1 MASASESQL
10 PTLEDLDRLSADARI
25 AYTSRIAL
33 RALPLIGVSGQ
44 IEIWG
49 AKARSNLDALIA
61 ANLIAIFCRHPL
73 LRNGTDE
80 IDFYTV
86 RTSRHALNAI
96 VQATTVSAQY
106 SIKCALYSNRAI
118 FGGDSQQAFD
128 ATDYTRAYLE
138 SKPAPFKDAFT
149 RATLLDYHFLHARIS
164 KIEDSREINALY
176 FEPLFNNQKIN
187 YEQWLKPRAI
197 EVFESIDGS
206 EYLDF
211 FADLFDGKI
220 QIQKWIQWLKPWIDK
235 NVDYEGSGFSGGSV
249 GDGNLDGTGGPG
261 ADNDAW
267 FSNNQFSN
275 TRFPRQ
281 PVIATTLTDAPA
293 LEDRLGREALVESL
307 AAMLANK
314 EQDTPMTLGLFG
326 HWGAGKS
333 SFMAQLQKNFPS
345 LQKKMISNS
354 YSLGSMPGSMK
365 TRKISLPA

>member
-1 MASASESQL
+1 M
-10 PTLEDLDRLSADARI
+10 
-25 AYTSRIAL
+25 
-33 RALPLIGVSGQ
+33 
-44 IEIWG
+44 
-49 AKARSNLDALIA
+49 DALFA
-61 ANLIAIFCRHPL
+61 ANLIAIFRRHPL

-118 FGGDSQQAFD
+118 FGGESQQAFD
-128 ATDYTRAYLE
+128 ATDCTRAYLE

-149 RATLLDYHFLHARIS
+149 RAILLDYHFLHARIL

-197 EVFESIDGS
+197 EVFKSIDGS

-220 QIQKWIQWLKPWIDK
+220 HIQKWIQWLKTWIDK
-235 NVDYEGSGFSGGSV
+235 NVDYEGSGISGGSV

-281 PVIATTLTDAPA
+281 AIIATTSTDAPA
-293 LEDRLGREALVESL
+293 LEDRLGREALVESV

-314 EQDTPMTLGLFG
+314 EQETPLTIGLF
-326 HWGAGKS
+326 W
-333 SFMAQLQKNFPS
+333 
-345 LQKKMISNS
+345 
-354 YSLGSMPGSMK
+354 SLGSWQKVLSWPNCKANLPGLHKQMIPNSCFPGLMPGSMK
-365 TRKISLPA
+365 TRKMSLPA